1 MVHNVESILEETLP
15 QLRKA
20 RELKL
25 LKPNEIRTI
34 VKKRRDHENLIRKRD
49 ATRQNFFRYAVFEKD
64 VAELIQQR
72 SNQRNM
78 PLSESG
84 PLVGQFK
91 LQKARVYDRAVHR
104 FPGDDKLWI
113 HLAKDAIDDGA
124 FKRASRIF
132 AQAVSRCGGSSK
144 VWLAAIAFH
153 FDECSDPRTARV
165 LAQRALRALSASVTL
180 WMEYFR
186 MELHYLTKLTARRFT
201 IGFDVQKRDDN
212 TDSSTQAKFEKN
224 LSGTLHKSTS
234 TGKSLEFWEGG
245 VPIAVIK
252 GAVSKAQLNELHLV
266 EFYKIACGCPLVP
279 ATLLLEAVNIF
290 HTSFP
295 SCVVV
300 ECMKVGVV
308 WDVTIAN
315 EKRDIAK
322 RQSDV
327 ISGNTEDSKLVHASP
342 RSSNNEQVAIKLEN
356 LVKQNVSELS
366 DSRKRKALLLLL
378 ESFQQTVANLKHGN
392 VDVVTL
398 ILSRVIRIMEKMDTE
413 INGVQHITSQ
423 RGAWT
428 LHALKSYYQ
437 RGGDELGVSYEDVY
451 TAVKKEC
458 LVPFR
463 SAEQDDVLCMYFAK
477 DIDLSRV
484 VTMCEGVFPLPP
496 VSMACLLAASK
507 AILRLMAV
515 SNGVSSEKHADLVAL
530 VRKSFRKACQLPEGN
545 SNVAFWIAYV
555 DFERRIAQDA
565 VESSAVSAKAMRTL
579 SKTHHSMFLEE
590 LALQTLS

>member
-20 RELKL
+20 QELKL

-34 VKKRRDHENLIRKRD
+34 VKKRRDHENLIRRRD

-64 VAELIQQR
+64 VTELIQQR
-72 SNQRNM
+72 SNQRSTD
-78 PLSESG
+78 PSESG

-91 LQKARVYDRAVHR
+91 LQKARVYNRAVYR

-113 HLAKDAIDDGA
+113 HFAKDAINDGA

-132 AQAVSRCGGSSK
+132 AQAVSRCGGSPQ

-165 LAQRALRALSASVTL
+165 LAQRALRALSASVIL
-180 WMEYFR
+180 WIEYFR
-186 MELHYLTKLTARRFT
+186 VELHYLTKLTARRFT
-201 IGFDVQKRDDN
+201 IGFDVQKKDDS
-212 TDSSTQAKFEKN
+212 TDLPTQVKFEEN
-224 LSGTLHKSTS
+224 ISDTPHT
-234 TGKSLEFWEGG
+234 TGKSLAFWEGG

-252 GAVSKAQLNELHLV
+252 GAVSKAQLNEVHLV

-279 ATLLLEAVNIF
+279 ATLLIEAVNVF
-290 HTSFP
+290 HASFP

-322 RQSDV
+322 RQCGV
-327 ISGNTEDSKLVHASP
+327 IPGNIEDSKLAHASS
-342 RSSNNEQVAIKLEN
+342 RSSNDEQVAIKLES
-356 LVKQNVSELS
+356 LVKQNVSKLS
-366 DSRKRKALLLLL
+366 DSCKRKALLLLL
-378 ESFQQTVANLKHGN
+378 ESFQQTVANLKHEN
-392 VDVVTL
+392 VDAATL
-398 ILSRVIRIMEKMDTE
+398 ILSRVIRIIEKMDRE
-413 INGVQHITSQ
+413 INGVQDINSKN
-423 RGAWT
+423 GAWT
-428 LHALKSYYQ
+428 LHALKSYYR

-477 DIDLSRV
+477 DIALSRV
-484 VTMCEGVFPLPP
+484 VTMCEEMFPLPP

-507 AILRLMAV
+507 AIIRLMAV
-515 SNGVSSEKHADLVAL
+515 SNDVSSEQHANLIAL
-530 VRKSFRKACQLPEGN
+530 VRKFFRKACQLPEGD

-565 VESSAVSAKAMRTL
+565 VESSVVSAKAMRTL

-590 LALQTLS
+590 LALLTLS